1 MSEKTWCL
9 HSGIQACWSSTGFP
23 RPAGNTMQ
31 HLGLGYCVI
40 ICCLWWAGIV
50 TATRDVM
57 SDLKGFV
64 TANLLII
71 VTRVTKGLSA

>member
-9 HSGIQACWSSTGFP
+9 HSGIQACWSSTEFP

-50 TATRDVM
+50 TAN
-57 SDLKGFV
+57 LKGFV